1 MSAIEQA
8 EIRDRLLESGMPE
21 ERVDQALEHL
31 KPQAPVLVYK
41 QDVAPTLAVL
51 LNAIQS
57 NANLERVEKLMELHE
72 RFERNEA
79 RRAFYAAMSRFR
91 SEPMVILKTKYVDI
105 AGGAKFHHATL
116 ANVVDA
122 VIASMSRYGLR
133 HRWETVQEKGLI
145 TVTCHITHELGH
157 SEPTVL
163 SGPPDAGGKKSEIQ
177 AIASTV
183 TLLERYT
190 LMAAVGLAA
199 KDMDDDPRS
208 EGPRPAADPLPE
220 PADYQNWRAD
230 TRALADEGVDRLDT
244 HWTKSPTDIRRWVVV
259 QEPEFW
265 NECKAIAKK
274 VTQQRKAT
282 Q

>member
-1 MSAIEQA
+1 M
-8 EIRDRLLESGMPE
+8 
-21 ERVDQALEHL
+21 
-31 KPQAPVLVYK
+31 VYK
-41 QDVAPTLAVL
+41 QDLAPTLAVL

-133 HRWETVQEKGLI
+133 HRWETVQEKGYI

-220 PADYQNWRAD
+220 PPDYQNWRAD
-230 TRALADEGVDRLDT
+230 TRALADEGVDRLDQ
-244 HWTKSPTDIRRWVVV
+244 HWAKSPADIRRWVVV

-274 VTQQRKAT
+274 ITKQRKD
-282 Q
+282 QQ